1 MRKGK
6 LGVVVCL
13 YPILGFVCVIL
24 NQPLLCALIFGFVLV
39 AERDEWGW
47 AGQCLQAVGLS
58 AIAVVLRELLVYSVN
73 LFPVYIDFFHFLSTA
88 FGTLSALVY
97 LAAIITS
104 MVAITRVMKDQE
116 ASLPGLDRLAYR
128 AYGKQKPRPMPGQYP
143 PPYGCSLPTRTL
155 TSSRASPIL
164 PSRGPINSRPRLP
177 NSPSRLCRLKTAR
190 SSLAALNCNA
200 TV

>member
-39 AERDEWGW
+39 AERDEW
-47 AGQCLQAVGLS
+47 AGRQTLQALGLS

-143 PPYGCSLPTRTL
+143 PPYGVQPPYAHPYQQPGQSYP
-155 TSSRASPIL
+155 PQ
-164 PSRGPINSRPRLP
+164 PGPYQQPPQAPQQPQPPVPPQNGPQQPGGPQL
-177 NSPSRLCRLKTAR
+177 
-190 SSLAALNCNA
+190 
-200 TV
+200 

>member
-1 MRKGK
+1 M
-6 LGVVVCL
+6 
-13 YPILGFVCVIL
+13 GFVCVIL
-24 NQPLLCALIFGFVLV
+24 NKPLLCALIFGFVLV
-39 AERDEWGW
+39 AERDEW
-47 AGQCLQAVGLS
+47 AGRQTLQALGLS

-143 PPYGCSLPTRTL
+143 PPYGVQPPY
-155 TSSRASPIL
+155 AHPYQQ
-164 PSRGPINSRPRLP
+164 PGQPYPPQPGPYQQPPQAPQQPQPPVPPQNGPQQSGGPQL
-177 NSPSRLCRLKTAR
+177 
-190 SSLAALNCNA
+190 
-200 TV
+200 

>member
-13 YPILGFVCVIL
+13 FPILGFVCVIL
-24 NQPLLCALIFGFVLV
+24 NQTLLCALIFGFVLV
-39 AERDEWGW
+39 AERDEW
-47 AGQCLQAVGLS
+47 AGRQTLQALGLS

-143 PPYGCSLPTRTL
+143 PPYGVQPPY
-155 TSSRASPIL
+155 AHPYQQ
-164 PSRGPINSRPRLP
+164 PGQPYPPQPGPYQQPPQAPQQPQPPVPPQSGPQQPGGPQL
-177 NSPSRLCRLKTAR
+177 
-190 SSLAALNCNA
+190 
-200 TV
+200 

>member
-39 AERDEWGW
+39 AERDEW
-47 AGQCLQAVGLS
+47 AGRQTLQALGLS

-116 ASLPGLDRLAYR
+116 ASLPGLDGLAYR

-143 PPYGCSLPTRTL
+143 PPYGVQPPY
-155 TSSRASPIL
+155 AHPYQQ
-164 PSRGPINSRPRLP
+164 PGQPYPPQPGPYQQPPQAPQQPQPPVPPQSGPQQPGGPQL
-177 NSPSRLCRLKTAR
+177 
-190 SSLAALNCNA
+190 
-200 TV
+200 

>member
-1 MRKGK
+1 M
-6 LGVVVCL
+6 
-13 YPILGFVCVIL
+13 
-24 NQPLLCALIFGFVLV
+24 
-39 AERDEWGW
+39 
-47 AGQCLQAVGLS
+47 GLS

-143 PPYGCSLPTRTL
+143 PPYGVQPPYAHPYQQPGQPYPPPAGALSTAAPGSPTAPAACA
-155 TSSRASPIL
+155 ASKRPAAAWR
-164 PSRGPINSRPRLP
+164 PSTVTQLCEPFGSEPGRRVF
-177 NSPSRLCRLKTAR
+177 SPLF
-190 SSLAALNCNA
+190 
-200 TV
+200 

>member
-39 AERDEWGW
+39 AERDEW
-47 AGQCLQAVGLS
+47 AGRQTLQALGLS

-143 PPYGCSLPTRTL
+143 PPYGVQPPYAHSYQQPGQ
-155 TSSRASPIL
+155 PY
-164 PSRGPINSRPRLP
+164 PPQPGPYQQPPQAPQQPQPPVPPQNGPQQPGGPQL
-177 NSPSRLCRLKTAR
+177 
-190 SSLAALNCNA
+190 
-200 TV
+200 

>member
-1 MRKGK
+1 M
-6 LGVVVCL
+6 
-13 YPILGFVCVIL
+13 GFVCVIL

-39 AERDEWGW
+39 AERDEW
-47 AGQCLQAVGLS
+47 AGRQTLQALGLS

-128 AYGKQKPRPMPGQYP
+128 AYGKQKPQPMPGQYP
-143 PPYGCSLPTRTL
+143 PPYGVQPPY
-155 TSSRASPIL
+155 AHPYQQ
-164 PSRGPINSRPRLP
+164 PGQPYPPQPGPYQQPPQAPQQPQPPVPPQNGPQQPGGPQL
-177 NSPSRLCRLKTAR
+177 
-190 SSLAALNCNA
+190 
-200 TV
+200 

>member
-1 MRKGK
+1 M
-6 LGVVVCL
+6 
-13 YPILGFVCVIL
+13 
-24 NQPLLCALIFGFVLV
+24 LV
-39 AERDEWGW
+39 AERDEW
-47 AGQCLQAVGLS
+47 AGRQCLQAVGLS

-104 MVAITRVMKDQE
+104 IVAITRVMKDQE

-143 PPYGCSLPTRTL
+143 PPYGVQPPY
-155 TSSRASPIL
+155 AHPYQQ
-164 PSRGPINSRPRLP
+164 PGQPYPPQPGPYQQPPQAPQQPQPPVPPQNGPQQPGGPQL
-177 NSPSRLCRLKTAR
+177 
-190 SSLAALNCNA
+190 
-200 TV
+200 

>member
-39 AERDEWGW
+39 AERDEW
-47 AGQCLQAVGLS
+47 AERQCLQAVGLS

-143 PPYGCSLPTRTL
+143 PPYGVQPPY
-155 TSSRASPIL
+155 AHPYQQ
-164 PSRGPINSRPRLP
+164 PGQPYPPQPGPYQQPPQAPQQPQPPVPPQNGPQQPGGPQL
-177 NSPSRLCRLKTAR
+177 
-190 SSLAALNCNA
+190 
-200 TV
+200 

>member
-24 NQPLLCALIFGFVLV
+24 NQPLLCALIFGFVLL
-39 AERDEWGW
+39 AERDEW
-47 AGQCLQAVGLS
+47 AGRQTLQALGLS

-143 PPYGCSLPTRTL
+143 PPYGVQPPY
-155 TSSRASPIL
+155 AHPYQQ
-164 PSRGPINSRPRLP
+164 PGQPYPPQPGPYQQPPQAPQQPQPPVPPQNGPQQPGGPQL
-177 NSPSRLCRLKTAR
+177 
-190 SSLAALNCNA
+190 
-200 TV
+200 

>member
-39 AERDEWGW
+39 AERDEW
-47 AGQCLQAVGLS
+47 AGRQTLQALGLS

-88 FGTLSALVY
+88 FGCLSALVY

-104 MVAITRVMKDQE
+104 IVAITRVMKDQE

-128 AYGKQKPRPMPGQYP
+128 AYGKQKPRPMPGQYS
-143 PPYGCSLPTRTL
+143 PPYGVQPPY
-155 TSSRASPIL
+155 AHPYQQ
-164 PSRGPINSRPRLP
+164 PGQPYPPQPGPYQQPPQAPQQPQPPVPPQNGPQQPGGPQL
-177 NSPSRLCRLKTAR
+177 
-190 SSLAALNCNA
+190 
-200 TV
+200 

>member
-39 AERDEWGW
+39 AERDEW
-47 AGQCLQAVGLS
+47 AGRQTLQALGLS

-143 PPYGCSLPTRTL
+143 PPYGVQPPYAHPYQQSGQPY
-155 TSSRASPIL
+155 P
-164 PSRGPINSRPRLP
+164 PQPGPYQQPPQAPQQPQPPVPPQNGPQQPGGPQL
-177 NSPSRLCRLKTAR
+177 
-190 SSLAALNCNA
+190 
-200 TV
+200 

>member
-39 AERDEWGW
+39 AERDEW
-47 AGQCLQAVGLS
+47 AGRQTLQALGLS

-143 PPYGCSLPTRTL
+143 PPYGVQPPY
-155 TSSRASPIL
+155 AHPYQQ
-164 PSRGPINSRPRLP
+164 PGQPYPPQPGPYQQPP
-177 NSPSRLCRLKTAR
+177 Q
-190 SSLAALNCNA
+190 ALQQPQPPVPPQNGPQQPGGPQL
-200 TV
+200 

>member
-24 NQPLLCALIFGFVLV
+24 NQPLLCALIFGFVRV
-39 AERDEWGW
+39 AERDEW
-47 AGQCLQAVGLS
+47 AGRQCLQAVGLS

-143 PPYGCSLPTRTL
+143 PPYGVQPPY
-155 TSSRASPIL
+155 AHPYQQ
-164 PSRGPINSRPRLP
+164 PGQPYPPQPGPYQQPPQAPQQPQPPVPPQNGPQQPGGPQL
-177 NSPSRLCRLKTAR
+177 
-190 SSLAALNCNA
+190 
-200 TV
+200 

>member
-39 AERDEWGW
+39 AEPDEW
-47 AGQCLQAVGLS
+47 AGRQCLQAVGLS

-143 PPYGCSLPTRTL
+143 PPYGVQPPY
-155 TSSRASPIL
+155 AHPYQQ
-164 PSRGPINSRPRLP
+164 PGQPYPPQPGPYQQPPQAPQQPQPPVPPQNGPQQPGGPQL
-177 NSPSRLCRLKTAR
+177 
-190 SSLAALNCNA
+190 
-200 TV
+200 

>member
-24 NQPLLCALIFGFVLV
+24 NQPLLCALSFGFVLV
-39 AERDEWGW
+39 TERDEW
-47 AGQCLQAVGLS
+47 AGRQCLQAVGLS

-143 PPYGCSLPTRTL
+143 PPYGVQPPY
-155 TSSRASPIL
+155 AHPYQQ
-164 PSRGPINSRPRLP
+164 PGQPYPPQPGPYQQPPQAPQQPQPPVPPQNGPQQPGGPQL
-177 NSPSRLCRLKTAR
+177 
-190 SSLAALNCNA
+190 
-200 TV
+200 

>member
-39 AERDEWGW
+39 AERDEW
-47 AGQCLQAVGLS
+47 AGRQTLQALGLS

-73 LFPVYIDFFHFLSTA
+73 LFPVYFDFFHFLSTA

-143 PPYGCSLPTRTL
+143 PPYGVQPPYAHPYQQSGQPY
-155 TSSRASPIL
+155 P
-164 PSRGPINSRPRLP
+164 PQPGPYQQPPQAPQQPQPPVPPQNGPQQPGGPQL
-177 NSPSRLCRLKTAR
+177 
-190 SSLAALNCNA
+190 
-200 TV
+200 

>member
-39 AERDEWGW
+39 AERDEW
-47 AGQCLQAVGLS
+47 AGRQCLQAVGLS

-143 PPYGCSLPTRTL
+143 PPYGAQP
-155 TSSRASPIL
+155 PYQQ
-164 PSRGPINSRPRLP
+164 PPYPPQPGPYQPPQPPVPPQNGPQQP
-177 NSPSRLCRLKTAR
+177 GGPQQ
-190 SSLAALNCNA
+190 
-200 TV
+200 

>member
-39 AERDEWGW
+39 AERDEW
-47 AGQCLQAVGLS
+47 AGRQTLQALGLS

-104 MVAITRVMKDQE
+104 IVAITRVMKDQE

-143 PPYGCSLPTRTL
+143 PPYGVQPPY
-155 TSSRASPIL
+155 AHPYQQ
-164 PSRGPINSRPRLP
+164 PGQPYPPQPGPYQQPPQAPQQPQPPVPPQNGPQQPGGPQL
-177 NSPSRLCRLKTAR
+177 
-190 SSLAALNCNA
+190 
-200 TV
+200 

>member
-39 AERDEWGW
+39 AERDEW
-47 AGQCLQAVGLS
+47 AGRQTLQALGLS

-116 ASLPGLDRLAYR
+116 ASLPGLDRLVYR

-143 PPYGCSLPTRTL
+143 PPYGVQPPY
-155 TSSRASPIL
+155 AHPYQQ
-164 PSRGPINSRPRLP
+164 PGQPYPPQPGPYQQPPQAPQQPQPPVPPQNGPQQPGGPQL
-177 NSPSRLCRLKTAR
+177 
-190 SSLAALNCNA
+190 
-200 TV
+200 

>member
-39 AERDEWGW
+39 AERDEW
-47 AGQCLQAVGLS
+47 AGRQTLQALGLS

-143 PPYGCSLPTRTL
+143 PPYGVQPPY
-155 TSSRASPIL
+155 AHPYQQ
-164 PSRGPINSRPRLP
+164 PGQPYPPQPGPYQQPPQAPQQPQQPVPPQNGPQQPGGPQL
-177 NSPSRLCRLKTAR
+177 
-190 SSLAALNCNA
+190 
-200 TV
+200 

>member
-39 AERDEWGW
+39 AERDEW
-47 AGQCLQAVGLS
+47 AGRQTLQALGLS

-143 PPYGCSLPTRTL
+143 PPYGVQPPY
-155 TSSRASPIL
+155 AHPYQQ
-164 PSRGPINSRPRLP
+164 PGQPYPPQPGPYQQPPQPPQQPQPPVPPQNGPQQPGGPQL
-177 NSPSRLCRLKTAR
+177 
-190 SSLAALNCNA
+190 
-200 TV
+200 

>member
-39 AERDEWGW
+39 AERDEW
-47 AGQCLQAVGLS
+47 AGRQTLQALGLS

-143 PPYGCSLPTRTL
+143 PPYGVQPPY
-155 TSSRASPIL
+155 AHPYQQ
-164 PSRGPINSRPRLP
+164 PGQPYPPQPGPYQQPLQAPQQPQPPVPPQNGPQQPGGPQL
-177 NSPSRLCRLKTAR
+177 
-190 SSLAALNCNA
+190 
-200 TV
+200 

>member
-39 AERDEWGW
+39 AERDEW
-47 AGQCLQAVGLS
+47 AGRQTLQALGLS

-143 PPYGCSLPTRTL
+143 PPYGVQPPYAHPYQQPGQPYPPQPGLYQQPPQ
-155 TSSRASPIL
+155 APQQ
-164 PSRGPINSRPRLP
+164 PQPPVPPQNGPQQPGGPQL
-177 NSPSRLCRLKTAR
+177 
-190 SSLAALNCNA
+190 
-200 TV
+200 

>member
-39 AERDEWGW
+39 AERDEW
-47 AGQCLQAVGLS
+47 AGRQTLQALGLS

-104 MVAITRVMKDQE
+104 IVSITRVMKDQE

-128 AYGKQKPRPMPGQYP
+128 AYGKQKPLPMPGQYP
-143 PPYGCSLPTRTL
+143 PPYGVQPPY
-155 TSSRASPIL
+155 AHPYQQ
-164 PSRGPINSRPRLP
+164 PGQPYPPQPGPYQQPPQAPQQPQPPVPPQNGPQQPGGPQL
-177 NSPSRLCRLKTAR
+177 
-190 SSLAALNCNA
+190 
-200 TV
+200 

>member
-39 AERDEWGW
+39 AERDEW
-47 AGQCLQAVGLS
+47 AGRQTLQALGLS

-128 AYGKQKPRPMPGQYP
+128 AYGKQKPRPIPGQYP
-143 PPYGCSLPTRTL
+143 PPYGVQPPY
-155 TSSRASPIL
+155 AHPYQQ
-164 PSRGPINSRPRLP
+164 PGQPYPPQPGPYQQPPQAPQQPQPPVPPQNGPQQPGGPQL
-177 NSPSRLCRLKTAR
+177 
-190 SSLAALNCNA
+190 
-200 TV
+200 

>member
-1 MRKGK
+1 M
-6 LGVVVCL
+6 
-13 YPILGFVCVIL
+13 P
-24 NQPLLCALIFGFVLV
+24 AS
-39 AERDEWGW
+39 
-47 AGQCLQAVGLS
+47 VGLS

-128 AYGKQKPRPMPGQYP
+128 AYGKQKPRPMPGQYS
-143 PPYGCSLPTRTL
+143 PPYGVQPPYAHPYQQP
-155 TSSRASPIL
+155 ASPIL
-164 PSRGPINSRPRLP
+164 PSRALSTAAPG
-177 NSPSRLCRLKTAR
+177 SPTAPAACAASKPAR

>member
-39 AERDEWGW
+39 AERDEW
-47 AGQCLQAVGLS
+47 AGRQTLQALGLS

-128 AYGKQKPRPMPGQYP
+128 AYGKQKPRPMPGQYS
-143 PPYGCSLPTRTL
+143 PPYGVQPPY
-155 TSSRASPIL
+155 AHPYQQ
-164 PSRGPINSRPRLP
+164 PGQPYPPQPGPYQQPPQAPQQPQPPVPPQNGPQQPGGPQL
-177 NSPSRLCRLKTAR
+177 
-190 SSLAALNCNA
+190 
-200 TV
+200 

>member
-39 AERDEWGW
+39 AERDEW
-47 AGQCLQAVGLS
+47 AGRQTLQALGLS

-116 ASLPGLDRLAYR
+116 ASLPGLDRLAYS

-143 PPYGCSLPTRTL
+143 PPYGVQPPY
-155 TSSRASPIL
+155 AHPYQQPGQPYPPQPGPYQQPPQAPQQPQ
-164 PSRGPINSRPRLP
+164 PSVPPQNGPQQPGGPQL
-177 NSPSRLCRLKTAR
+177 
-190 SSLAALNCNA
+190 
-200 TV
+200 

>member
-39 AERDEWGW
+39 AERDEW
-47 AGQCLQAVGLS
+47 AGRQCLQAVGLS

-143 PPYGCSLPTRTL
+143 RPMGCSLPTRTL
-155 TSSRASPIL
+155 TSSRASLIL

-190 SSLAALNCNA
+190 GSLAALNCNA

>member
-39 AERDEWGW
+39 AERDEW
-47 AGQCLQAVGLS
+47 AGRQTLQALGLS

-143 PPYGCSLPTRTL
+143 PPYGVQPPY
-155 TSSRASPIL
+155 AHPYQQ
-164 PSRGPINSRPRLP
+164 PGQPYPPQPGPYQQPPQAPKQPQPPVPPQNGPQQPGGPQL
-177 NSPSRLCRLKTAR
+177 
-190 SSLAALNCNA
+190 
-200 TV
+200 

>member
-6 LGVVVCL
+6 LGVVACL

-39 AERDEWGW
+39 AERDEW
-47 AGQCLQAVGLS
+47 AGRQTLQALGLS

-143 PPYGCSLPTRTL
+143 PPYGVQPPY
-155 TSSRASPIL
+155 AHPYQQ
-164 PSRGPINSRPRLP
+164 PGQPYPPQPGPYQQPPQAPQQPQPPVPPQNGPQQPGGPQL
-177 NSPSRLCRLKTAR
+177 
-190 SSLAALNCNA
+190 
-200 TV
+200 